1 LKRQFCQFADPLSE
15 IRAKKHE
22 AAPFGI
28 VGASSQDAFDF
39 VERERAPFDSA
50 VDLSSLTRTAGLT
63 ASNSCRTAS
72 PRQIRGTFT
81 PKFAVERK
89 FLGSDV
95 VFIDA

>member
-28 VGASSQDAFDF
+28 VGQALKMCLISSSVNA
-39 VERERAPFDSA
+39 RRFDSA

-72 PRQIRGTFT
+72 PRHIRGTFT